1 VQQHCRHIDRGGG
14 LADRQLH
21 HPGLRDSGHPAR
33 HPIGE
38 RGAGD
43 VEGAA
48 AERDGDRRQRI
59 GNQEPA
65 RRAQHRIVGM
75 HQRAGRR
82 AGKEIADHHA
92 AMLGNKYVMQDQGF
106 AAGAEEAEHLPV
118 VSDLDLGERH
128 QQISDRAR
136 VALLAE
142 EGADDRPLRIAAAA
156 RERVMPAEPPPA
168 AQLIL
173 IE

>member
-1 VQQHCRHIDRGGG
+1 MDQRPRRSAGEEVADHDRTVLGNE
-14 LADRQLH
+14 H
-21 HPGLRDSGHPAR
+21 VAR
-33 HPIGE
+33 H
-38 RGAGD
+38 
-43 VEGAA
+43 
-48 AERDGDRRQRI
+48 QR
-59 GNQEPA
+59 
-65 RRAQHRIVGM
+65 
-75 HQRAGRR
+75 
-82 AGKEIADHHA
+82 
-92 AMLGNKYVMQDQGF
+92 L
-106 AAGAEEAEHLPV
+106 AAGAQEAEHLPIV
-118 VSDLDLGERH
+118 DDLDLRERH